1 MGLHPCGWLIHTH
14 DKVHPSKGQC
24 RACRQLLLPP
34 SYLVSHTQTGKRSL
48 HHPMTMSGEM
58 KKMKREYKD
67 DSKAVG
73 VWKAR

>member
-34 SYLVSHTQTGKRSL
+34 SYLVSHQQENITPSSNDDEWRDEK
-48 HHPMTMSGEM
+48 
-58 KKMKREYKD
+58 KKMMYKD